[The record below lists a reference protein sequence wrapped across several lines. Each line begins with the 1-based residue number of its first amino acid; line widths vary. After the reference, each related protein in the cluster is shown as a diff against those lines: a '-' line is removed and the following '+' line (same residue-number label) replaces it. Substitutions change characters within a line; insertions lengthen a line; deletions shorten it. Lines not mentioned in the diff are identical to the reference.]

1 MPAIIEKERKPKTR
15 IQAGFSL
22 LELAI
27 AIVILAAILGSVV
40 VPVAT
45 QVQAK
50 KIKET
55 EQLLE
60 DVKDSLMGFAL
71 SNSRLPC
78 PDDPATAG
86 ITGTEDRPFG
96 PPLGACNALEG
107 FLPWTTLGVSPTD
120 AWGRLWHYGV
130 VSEFT
135 FPSGSGP
142 PVVCSPGGGGGPA
155 GQLDLCDT
163 GNIDVQAQTGTPSLA
178 NDVPAV
184 VLSHGPNGWGGTD
197 PSGSTLWPPPAGITV
212 GADEQQNR
220 PGTPILFILRPYMS
234 NAPAACNDAGAP
246 LCNFDDLVVWLS
258 TPILFNRM
266 VAAGRLP

>member
-1 MPAIIEKERKPKTR
+1 MRS
-15 IQAGFSL
+15 QSGFSL

-45 QVQAK
+45 QMQAK

-55 EQLLE
+55 EQLLDDAKE
-60 DVKDSLMGFAL
+60 GLIGFAL
-71 SNSRLPC
+71 ANSRLPC
-78 PDDPATAG
+78 PDDPATGG
-86 ITGTEDRPFG
+86 IGTEDRPAG

-107 FLPWTTLGVSPTD
+107 FLPWTVLGVSPTD
-120 AWGRLWHYGV
+120 TWGRLWHYAV

-135 FPSGSGP
+135 FPP
-142 PVVCSPGGGGGPA
+142 ATPNECTPGGTA
-155 GQLDLCDT
+155 AAELDLCDIA
-163 GNIDVQAQTGTPSLA
+163 NIIVRNGQPGAPGSIQLTTQS
-178 NDVPAV
+178 PAA

-197 PSGSTLWPPPAGITV
+197 LSGSTLWPPPAGITV

-220 PGTPILFILRPYMS
+220 PGTPTLFILRPYMS
-234 NAPAACNDAGAP
+234 NAPATCNDAGTP